1 MYGGGGDKIWEKMK
15 DKVAS
20 IWLTDDMGYITSER
34 QRPVFKDLPGRIWRN
49 TSFLRLG
56 LHPNLALSFIN
67 FSKENKI

>member
-34 QRPVFKDLPGRIWRN
+34 QPPVFKGQSPASHHARRPL
-49 TSFLRLG
+49 T
-56 LHPNLALSFIN
+56 
-67 FSKENKI
+67 E